1 MFILSLSPRTIA
13 DNSRTVTAV
22 SRGGAI
28 IADFLLVLATWRNL
42 KTGMTYGDRKS
53 LASILLWNGEP
64 TRFFYSATCYTSLL
78 TLGFLKQAVFTS
90 CQPSSYH
97 LLLVCT
103 LILVLPGSFSS

>member
-1 MFILSLSPRTIA
+1 MFVRPITILAVPQITYENRRRMFIPSLSPRTIA

-64 TRFFYSATCYTSLL
+64 TRFSYSATCYT
-78 TLGFLKQAVFTS
+78 
-90 CQPSSYH
+90 
-97 LLLVCT
+97 
-103 LILVLPGSFSS
+103 